1 MKPRT
6 NTPTRSARI
15 GARIAPEVLCAIKR
29 AAEITGRSISEFVVA
44 AAHDTAQRVLEKA
57 RSVRLS
63 IADQE
68 RIAKLLTSPRAPNKA
83 LKQAFAAHRKL
94 IRNGCDFGRK

>member
-1 MKPRT
+1 MPRT

-15 GARIAPEVLCAIKR
+15 AARIAPDVRSAIER
-29 AAEITGRSISEFVVA
+29 AAEITGISLSEFIVA
-44 AAHDTAQRVLEKA
+44 AASGAAERTLRMAQIIRF
-57 RSVRLS
+57 S

-68 RIAKLLTSPRAPNKA
+68 RITDMLASPPAPNKA

-94 IRNGCDFGRK
+94 IRNSGDFGRK